1 MSWGGAKSGARL
13 VLPGF
18 IGLTADV
25 AYFGFRQLSDFPIRL
40 PPSLNG
46 FGQLSDF
53 PIRFLRLNAFGQLC
67 TSFRRRGCRPSLFWW
82 GYGLVVVG
90 VSPRSLLTC
99 LLRLTIGLSFGATAW
114 K

>member
-18 IGLTADV
+18 IGSTADV
-25 AYFGFRQLSDFPIRL
+25 AYFGFR
-40 PPSLNG
+40 
-46 FGQLSDF
+46 QLSDF

-99 LLRLTIGLSFGATAW
+99 LLRLTLGLSFGATAW

>member
-67 TSFRRRGCRPSLFWW
+67 TSFRRRGRLSALAFLVGLRPGGSQPSLA
-82 GYGLVVVG
+82 LN
-90 VSPRSLLTC
+90 
-99 LLRLTIGLSFGATAW
+99 LSASADYRP
-114 K
+114 

>member
-67 TSFRRRGCRPSLFWW
+67 TSFRRRGCRPSLV
-82 GYGLVVVG
+82 GLRPG
-90 VSPRSLLTC
+90 GSQPSLAFN
-99 LLRLTIGLSFGATAW
+99 LSASADYRP
-114 K
+114 